1 VAGEDGECGFGCG
14 FFVMF
19 ATDLAPGLAAA
30 CAIAPALLL
39 LWLVIAADSRPEP
52 PRVVWMCVA
61 LGAVSVV
68 PVAWVELWLLH
79 HLLFSINPLVEAGQN
94 ALWVAAVPEEIAK
107 VGIIAAV
114 ALRAREFDEP
124 MDGVVYGAA
133 VGLGFAAVE
142 NFLYVTQN
150 ANVFAVAVIRGVM
163 SVPFHGALGAIAG
176 AYLAGARFG
185 GALGAHQHGGW
196 WRSRRFALA
205 WLIPVVL
212 HALFDWCVFSLGVLG
227 KQNAVAPSA
236 ATGGLIFLIIVIWIV
251 VGFGSMVFAVLLA
264 RRIAHRQKAYL
275 KTKRVPPMHWRA
287 IWARSLCGLGFSV
300 VAVVLLVRSDLTGRL
315 CGLVI
320 GAIAIAISAH
330 CAKYLNAVAQATQRG
345 IAAAARARATG

>member
-1 VAGEDGECGFGCG
+1 
-14 FFVMF
+14 MF
-19 ATDLAPGLAAA
+19 ASDLAPGLAAA

-68 PVAWVELWLLH
+68 PVAVAVLWLLH
-79 HLLFSINPLVEAGQN
+79 HLLFSINPLVEAGEN
-94 ALWVAAVPEEIAK
+94 ALWIAAVPEEAAK
-107 VGIIAAV
+107 VAIIAAV
-114 ALRAREFDEP
+114 ALRSREFDEP

-185 GALGAHQHGGW
+185 GALGAHRHGGW
-196 WRSRRFALA
+196 
-205 WLIPVVL
+205 
-212 HALFDWCVFSLGVLG
+212 
-227 KQNAVAPSA
+227 
-236 ATGGLIFLIIVIWIV
+236 
-251 VGFGSMVFAVLLA
+251 
-264 RRIAHRQKAYL
+264 
-275 KTKRVPPMHWRA
+275 
-287 IWARSLCGLGFSV
+287 
-300 VAVVLLVRSDLTGRL
+300 
-315 CGLVI
+315 
-320 GAIAIAISAH
+320 
-330 CAKYLNAVAQATQRG
+330 
-345 IAAAARARATG
+345 

>member
-1 VAGEDGECGFGCG
+1 
-14 FFVMF
+14 MF
-19 ATDLAPGLAAA
+19 ASDLAPGLAAA

-68 PVAWVELWLLH
+68 PVAVVELWLLH

-94 ALWVAAVPEEIAK
+94 ALWVAAVPEEAAK
-107 VGIIAAV
+107 VAIIAAV
-114 ALRAREFDEP
+114 ALRSREFDEP

-185 GALGAHQHGGW
+185 GALGAHKHGGW
-196 WRSRRFALA
+196 WRARRFVLA

-212 HALFDWCVFSLGVLG
+212 HALFDWCVFSLGALG
-227 KQNAVAPSA
+227 KQNAAAPSA
-236 ATGGLIFLIIVIWIV
+236 GAGGLILLIVVIWLV
-251 VGFGSMVFAVLLA
+251 VGFGSMAFAVVLA
-264 RRIAHRQKAYL
+264 RRIARRQKAYL
-275 KTKRVPPMHWRA
+275 DTKRVPPIHWRA
-287 IWARSLCGLGFSV
+287 IWARSLCGLGLSV
-300 VAVVLLVRSDLTGRL
+300 VAVVLLVRGDLTGKL
-315 CGLVI
+315 CGLLV
-320 GAIAIAISAH
+320 GAIAVVISAH

-345 IAAAARARATG
+345 IAAAARARAAV